1 MINYFSMKEFYGLEF
16 VEKLLEENGWTN
28 KVIAC
33 FGSEAIKYD
42 RYPKEKEPFKD
53 WGFIICQRV

>member
-1 MINYFSMKEFYGLEF
+1 MKEFYGLEF